1 MEDKYVREFP
11 EDIQKRIIDRFSGVG
26 RGWLPLVQELHEK
39 LVKADPDYTIG
50 QIKEKFGYLR
60 FYAHGNFTEE
70 EDKLIREAEH
80 KSGEICEV
88 CGEPGE
94 IKASNGSW
102 LRCLCEEHH
111 KEVEERQKAFDN
123 A

>member
-1 MEDKYVREFP
+1 MENKYVREFP
-11 EDIQKRIIDRFSGVG
+11 EDIQKRIADRFSGVG
-26 RGWLPLVQELHEK
+26 KGWLPIVTELHEK

-50 QIKEKFGYLR
+50 QIKEKFGSLR

-70 EDKLIREAEH
+70 EDKLISDAER
-80 KSGEICEV
+80 KSAVTCEV

-94 IKASNGSW
+94 IKASNGCW
-102 LRCLCEEHH
+102 LRCLCEYHH
-111 KEVEERQKAFDN
+111 KEVEERQRAIDN